1 MTSATPHLP
10 PGHFVP
16 ELINLLAEAIP
27 AGRAVSATALAVD
40 PAHYQTGRGLVS
52 ERRYVDALIRRHWDR
67 CRDLELF
74 DGTCEIAFHPDTG
87 VPQIYASEATTS
99 ASYSAIEQAMEML
112 GALITDRWCHGEAPL
127 AIETWMTLLTGD
139 EATDSFDPKLLRQ
152 SATLTG
158 GLLEQS
164 HYLILCLALLTR
176 MSPDEVLRRFAL
188 MDRGPL
194 DELLGPNPDDEA
206 VKAAY
211 SHVMAIFSRNHKLG
225 DE

>member
-1 MTSATPHLP
+1 M
-10 PGHFVP
+10 
-16 ELINLLAEAIP
+16 
-27 AGRAVSATALAVD
+27 
-40 PAHYQTGRGLVS
+40 
-52 ERRYVDALIRRHWDR
+52 HWDR
-67 CRDLELF
+67 CLDLELF
-74 DGTCEIAFHPDTG
+74 EGTCEIAFHPDTG

-99 ASYSAIEQAMEML
+99 AFYSASEQTMEML
-112 GALITDRWCHGEAPL
+112 GALITDRWCPGETPL

-139 EATDSFDPKLLRQ
+139 EATDSFDPRLMTR

-194 DELLGPNPDDEA
+194 DELLGPNPDDVSVETA
-206 VKAAY
+206 CA
-211 SHVMAIFSRNHKLG
+211 HVMAVFYRNHTDG
-225 DE
+225 AE